1 MLKYLSLSKEL
12 QERIREERRSGTAQ
26 DFSCREEDA
35 LRRDPGREPLAA
47 GLCAGCGKDHA
58 LPLLQPLCG

>member
-35 LRRDPGREPLAA
+35 LRRDPGRDRPSLWRPAYVR
-47 GLCAGCGKDHA
+47 DV
-58 LPLLQPLCG
+58 

>member
-35 LRRDPGREPLAA
+35 FGLYPGR
-47 GLCAGCGKDHA
+47 
-58 LPLLQPLCG
+58 